1 MALIEIKSVH
11 KKCGEKEVLKNI
23 NMVIEKGEMLGI
35 IGPTGAGKTTLLRL
49 LDNLEKPTSGKIYF
63 DGTNMNESGKSLML
77 RRRMAMVFQ
86 KPVMFNASVYDN
98 IAYGL
103 KIRRTANIDKKVR
116 DMLKTVGL
124 SGYETRN
131 ALTLSG
137 GEMQRVALA
146 RTMII
151 EPEVL
156 LLDEPTANLDP
167 VSTEKIE
174 KLISDIKENGTTV
187 VMATHSIPYSIID
200 KISVMN
206 KGRICQTGVP
216 DEIFRKPSSE
226 FVANFVGAEN
236 IFTGTAET
244 RENITEIKIKNIV
257 LYSTVRK
264 SGKVN
269 VSVRPEDI
277 IISKEK
283 MKSSARNVLS
293 GNVVEVK
300 DKGAIIQ
307 LKIDCGLPFT
317 AVITRQSFLD
327 LNINIDS
334 GIYLYFKAGNMH
346 LF

>member
-1 MALIEIKSVH
+1 MALIEIKNVH
-11 KKCGEKEVLKNI
+11 KKYGEKEVLKNI
-23 NMVIEKGEMLGI
+23 NMIIEKGEMMGI
-35 IGPTGAGKTTLLRL
+35 IGPTGAGKTTILRL

-63 DGTNMNESGKSLML
+63 DGTNINEPGKDLMM

-116 DMLKTVGL
+116 DMLKTIGL

-131 ALTLSG
+131 ALALSG

-146 RTMII
+146 RAMII

-167 VSTEKIE
+167 VSTEKIG
-174 KLISDIKENGTTV
+174 KIISSIKENGTTI
-187 VMATHSIPYSIID
+187 VMATHSIPHSIVD
-200 KISVMN
+200 RISVMN

-216 DEIFRKPSSE
+216 DEIFRKPVSE

-244 RENITEIKIKNIV
+244 KENITEIKIKNVV
-257 LYSTVRK
+257 LYSTHKK

-269 VSVRPEDI
+269 LSVRPEDI
-277 IISKEK
+277 IISRER
-283 MKSSARNVLS
+283 MKSSARNILYGKVA
-293 GNVVEVK
+293 EIK

-307 LKIDCGLPFT
+307 LNADCGLPFVV
-317 AVITRQSFLD
+317 VITRQSFLD

-334 GIYLYFKAGNMH
+334 GIYLYFKAGNVH